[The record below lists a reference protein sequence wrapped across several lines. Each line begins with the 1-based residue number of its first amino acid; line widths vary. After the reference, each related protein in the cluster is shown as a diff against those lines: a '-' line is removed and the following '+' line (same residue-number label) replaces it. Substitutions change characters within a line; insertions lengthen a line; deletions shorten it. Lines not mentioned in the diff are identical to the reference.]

1 MHIVFVSRE
10 YPPTNR
16 GGGIA
21 SYVRNMACYYAKLG
35 HTVTVVAASDDTRLA
50 TDIISEGVRVIR
62 LSGGDFLVPQI
73 EGNNT
78 FKKFRCLY
86 RFHSYRKKIRNTIL
100 SLPKVD
106 IIEVAEFGAEAYSL
120 MKLPIPVI
128 IRLHTPTY
136 LDRNTFERKH
146 YPMTKFYERWC
157 ASKEEQVLKKA
168 NYITSCS
175 ISLKNWCVLNFGL
188 DSERIEVIYNP
199 IHLDDWTSKATSNI
213 SDGAINLLYV
223 GTVAEEKGI
232 GDLVEACK
240 LLIKG
245 GTKVKL
251 TIAGKMG
258 NYGSELKNSLI
269 NDSWCKF
276 TGHINHNEL
285 KKLYSS
291 NEIACFP
298 SWWEAFG
305 IICTEAMA
313 TPMLTIGSIEG
324 GMSEI
329 IEDGVD
335 GFLIEP
341 KRPADL
347 AKKIREVHGLSA
359 EQKETICKSAQK
371 KILEKF
377 EMSHVGKQMLDY
389 YETIIKDFKNENTLG

>member
-21 SYVRNMACYYAKLG
+21 SYVRNMACYYASLG

-62 LSGGDFLVPQI
+62 LSGGDFLVPQT

-100 SLPKVD
+100 SLPKID

-146 YPMTKFYERWC
+146 YPITKFYEHWC

-168 NYITSCS
+168 KYITSCS
-175 ISLKNWCVLNFGL
+175 ISLKDWCVSNFKLNP
-188 DSERIEVIYNP
+188 ERIEVTYNP
-199 IHLDDWTSKATSNI
+199 IHLDDWTSKVLSNF
-213 SDGAINLLYV
+213 SDGVINLLYV

-240 LLIKG
+240 LLIKDG
-245 GTKVKL
+245 IKVKL